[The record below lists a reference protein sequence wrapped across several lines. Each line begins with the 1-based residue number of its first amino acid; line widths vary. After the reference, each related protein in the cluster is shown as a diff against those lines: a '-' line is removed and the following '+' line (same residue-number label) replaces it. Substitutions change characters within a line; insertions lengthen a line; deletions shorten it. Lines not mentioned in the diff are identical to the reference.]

1 MESGAFADQPERSHV
16 LVYVVDLSGP
26 APWNELRMLREELGK
41 YKVGM
46 SRRARMVIESSLTM
60 TYAFLMS
67 MPLKSNLRSVMPE
80 SIRSAVVAI
89 VISLEKPANTLLC

>member
-1 MESGAFADQPERSHV
+1 MVVDEMVVENWHERELMESGAFADQPERSHV

-60 TYAFLMS
+60 TCALRLLDELA
-67 MPLKSNLRSVMPE
+67 LKKQFEVSNVRVD
-80 SIRSAVVAI
+80 
-89 VISLEKPANTLLC
+89 